1 MSIPRPTEK
10 VNRASRLP
18 REFYARATL
27 TVARELL
34 NKRLVRLLDGERLA
48 GRIVEVEAYSG
59 AEDQASHARCG
70 KTQRNA
76 AMFGPPGQAYIY
88 LIYGIHHC
96 LNLVTATEGYPAAI
110 LIRALEP
117 VAGLPTQWR
126 LRGPKRFPQELTNG
140 PGKLCQALAI
150 DRRFDQ
156 TDLCAPQSPLW
167 VEDADVIHASR
178 LVATPRIGVTGDERA
193 RSVLWRFFI
202 RDNVWVSR

>member
-10 VNRASRLP
+10 VNMPSQLP

-27 TVARELL
+27 TVAKELL
-34 NKRLVRLLDGERLA
+34 NKQLVRLLHGERLA
-48 GRIVEVEAYSG
+48 GRIVEVEAYIG
-59 AEDQASHARCG
+59 AGDQASHAHCG
-70 KTQRNA
+70 KTKRNA
-76 AMFGPPGQAYIY
+76 AMFGPPGHAYVY

-96 LNLVTATEGYPAAI
+96 LNFVTATEGYPAAV

-117 VAGLPTQWR
+117 ITGLTTQWR
-126 LRGPKRFPQELTNG
+126 LRGPKRSPQELTNG

-156 TDLCAPQSPLW
+156 ADLCVPQSTLW

-178 LVATPRIGVTGDERA
+178 LVATPRIGVTGDARA
-193 RSVLWRFFI
+193 RNVLWRFFI
-202 RDNVWVSR
+202 RDNTWVSR